1 MIGYSDSRQS
11 NIEGSELLCD
21 GVLRPLRGGGLTATV
36 QLGPGGRVV
45 IPVEMREAMGLNQ
58 GDSVVMSL
66 DHGELNIVSLA
77 ASIRELQAMTEKYFP
92 GDRSL
97 ADELIAERRKEA
109 ARE

>member
-1 MIGYSDSRQS
+1 MIGFSDGNQS
-11 NIEGSELLCD
+11 KLDGSELLCD
-21 GVLRPLRGGGLTATV
+21 GVLRPLRGAGLTATV
-36 QLGPGGRVV
+36 QVGPGGRVV
-45 IPVEMREAMGLNQ
+45 IPVEMRDAMALNQ

-66 DHGELNIVSLA
+66 DDGELNIVSLA
-77 ASIRELQAMTEKYFP
+77 SSIRELQVMTEKYFP